1 MGIMTSGASQF
12 VTACLLTLA
21 QRKCFHLCN
30 RAKTGFGGAGMNKG
44 RGIVRQEFPR
54 TELRK
59 LFSPTVDQDFS
70 FQAALLA
77 NRVTAQR
84 IEFGGIEDSL
94 FAAAR
99 YVPSRIALA
108 GFPSDAR
115 LQQPDRAITVRPPW

>member
-1 MGIMTSGASQF
+1 
-12 VTACLLTLA
+12 
-21 QRKCFHLCN
+21 
-30 RAKTGFGGAGMNKG
+30 MNKV

-70 FQAALLA
+70 FQVALLA

-99 YVPSRIALA
+99 YVPSRIAMA
-108 GFPSDAR
+108 GLTSDAGVHER
-115 LQQPDRAITVRPPW
+115 K